1 MEYETE
7 GGRILNQSILDR
19 SLSPT
24 EAKMVKKMLWE
35 GDNQS
40 VIAGFMSITQARVSR
55 ISLGRLEA
63 DIEWPNGSVG
73 PMDSERR
80 VLITSQKRRNARRM
94 GLGLPQREL
103 EL

>member
-1 MEYETE
+1 M
-7 GGRILNQSILDR
+7 NQSILDR

-40 VIAGFMSITQARVSR
+40 VIAGFMSIPQARVSR

-80 VLITSQKRRNARRM
+80 ALITSQKRRNARRSAM
-94 GLGLPQREL
+94 GLQPNPLDL
-103 EL
+103 